1 MPLKAEAKGAE
12 RFVLI
17 YLSLLVLC
25 TPIDYAFFPDL
36 GMYMTQSWEAI
47 LQFLGI
53 LFHSETGA
61 RSFAVYSDS
70 RGMYLMFAGCFP
82 LAFLTFL
89 IFSHFRPLVKSWIS
103 IGLTFLL
110 LGFLVLNLGHYGIQ
124 KLFMRQFFPLDGKL
138 LFTPLGQF
146 DKDLLFWTTMGTSR
160 LFNLITG
167 GLELLTA
174 FLILIPR
181 MRQIGLLVSLIL
193 FSHILLLNLS
203 FNIDVKLLV
212 LLLLGIGIFLSLP
225 LLRSI
230 TSSMHTGSIHIP
242 RPFLDK
248 SVKGPNWTLGVL
260 ILLELSMVARAAIAT
275 PNKALEHSL
284 LSRSFE
290 SLNPTERDP
299 KRLHFHTTGYLI
311 EEFDDGRFLPVA
323 MLEDRSIQMIRLTE
337 SGEELAYAL
346 RSDTLELR
354 GILSGEEIAWQLLE
368 LDLERLPLKS
378 DGFRLIAP

>member
-368 LDLERLPLKS
+368 LDLE
-378 DGFRLIAP
+378 